1 MCRVRPRR
9 SNPSQ
14 CGRTERLAPAQL
26 LPQPAS
32 RTCGSVSSLNS
43 DNLRD
48 KMQHDNSLTRRVLLA
63 GGSALAASAAESK
76 PAPGKLKVAIF
87 SKHLLFLKGDDLP
100 AGAAEIGFDGI
111 DLAVRKG
118 GHVEPDRVREEL
130 PRLVSSISQHVL
142 ADPMLTTDIA

>member
-48 KMQHDNSLTRRVLLA
+48 KMQPDNSLTRRVLLV
-63 GGSALAASAAESK
+63 GGSALAAAAADDKAAS
-76 PAPGKLKVAIF
+76 GKLEVAIF
-87 SKHLLFLKGDDLP
+87 SKHLLSLEGDALA
-100 AGAAEIGFDGI
+100 AGAAAIGFRVNH
-111 DLAVRKG
+111 L
-118 GHVEPDRVREEL
+118 PDRKSV
-130 PRLVSSISQHVL
+130 HV
-142 ADPMLTTDIA
+142 